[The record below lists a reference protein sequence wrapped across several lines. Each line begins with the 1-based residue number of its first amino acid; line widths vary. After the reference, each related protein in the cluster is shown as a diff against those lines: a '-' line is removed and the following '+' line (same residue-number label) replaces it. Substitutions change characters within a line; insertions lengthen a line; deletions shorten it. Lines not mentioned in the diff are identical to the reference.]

1 MGFRNNLRD
10 KALDTA
16 HPFMNGVLGH
26 LTQRARQRSPTPG

>member
-16 HPFMNGVLGH
+16 HPFMNGVLG
-26 LTQRARQRSPTPG
+26 QSAEGPKS